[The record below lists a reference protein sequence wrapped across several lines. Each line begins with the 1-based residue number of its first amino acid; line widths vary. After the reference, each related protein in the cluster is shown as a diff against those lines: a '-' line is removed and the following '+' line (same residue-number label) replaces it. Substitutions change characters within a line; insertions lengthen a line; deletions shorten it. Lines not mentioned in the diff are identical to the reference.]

1 MEKSDEF
8 QEIREIIDR
17 YETLTT
23 NCKDLVEIEKENE
36 EKLNNQRKNLNSYL
50 DVIFKTVLSN
60 IYFGC
65 LFKLTNWFRKKIM
78 KY

>member
-60 IYFGC
+60 IR
-65 LFKLTNWFRKKIM
+65 LFI
-78 KY
+78 